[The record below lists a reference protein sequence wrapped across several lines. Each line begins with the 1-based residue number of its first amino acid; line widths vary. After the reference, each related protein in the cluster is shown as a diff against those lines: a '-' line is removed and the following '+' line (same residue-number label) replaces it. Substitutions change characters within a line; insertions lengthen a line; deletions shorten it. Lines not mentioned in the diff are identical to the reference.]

1 MQKILQSLN
10 AEQRA
15 AVTTTEGPL
24 LVLAGAGSGKTRVI
38 TVRIAYLLHRG
49 VDPENVLAMTFTNKA
64 AKEMRERVGGLVG
77 KEKAEE
83 LTVGTFHA
91 FCVKLLRA
99 RAADAGL
106 SPNFTICDA
115 SDQQSALRGALRELR
130 IPEASMAPAA
140 LHGRI
145 SLMKNKGLSAEQFLE
160 TAKDAQDELVGR
172 AWQKYDAHL
181 SRSRTVDFD
190 DLLLRAVNLLKTVP
204 DAREFLEKRF
214 RYVMV
219 DEYQDTNGPQYDL
232 IRAIAGRHKN
242 LCVVG
247 DDDQS
252 IYGWRGADVKKILA
266 FEGDFAGAKVVKL
279 ESNYRSTKEILDAA
293 NRVIAHNPGRL
304 GKVLRAALGSGE
316 PVATLRMEDEEAE
329 ADHAAREIAELVKLK
344 RNRYSDFAILFRTAT
359 QPRPFELQ
367 LRTRNVPYVLTGGMS
382 FFDRKEVR
390 DVLSYL
396 RLAQN
401 PRDEVSLLRIVNAP
415 PRGVGKSTVEKVV
428 AFATEQGISACE
440 AFERAKEVEGVPE
453 SASYAVA
460 SLLDKLTRFGA
471 ERPSGTDLVAWVRR
485 LVEAV
490 DYRAEVDRCY
500 PEPKEAEER
509 WASVAEVFDMAENYT
524 RRAKKPTIASFLEA
538 LTLSAEGDREDDR
551 KEKRDAVA
559 LMTIHAAK
567 GLEFPRV
574 YLAGVEEG
582 LLPHQRSVIEDTVEE
597 ERRLMYV
604 AITRARQHLTVSCT
618 KSRAKYGTRVDSQPS
633 RFFYEMLGEKPPKGW
648 IACDTRSSAEKKA
661 DAEAGRPDPQA
672 AAKKIAARKK
682 KATAKKKG
690 GPPRSIRRG
699 V

>member
-49 VDPENVLAMTFTNKA
+49 VHPENVLAMTFTNKA

-77 KEKAEE
+77 KEKAED

-99 RAADAGL
+99 RAAEAGL

-160 TAKDAQDELVGR
+160 TAKDQQDELVGR
-172 AWQKYDAHL
+172 AWQKYDAQL
-181 SRSRTVDFD
+181 ARTRTVDFD
-190 DLLLRAVNLLKTVP
+190 DLLLRAVQLLKSNK

-232 IRAIAGRHKN
+232 VRAIAGRHKN

-279 ESNYRSTKEILDAA
+279 EANYRSTKEILDAA

-316 PVATLRMEDEEAE
+316 PIATLRMEDEESE

-344 RNRYSDFAILFRTAT
+344 RQRYSDFAILFRTAT
-359 QPRPFELQ
+359 QPRPFEQQ
-367 LRTRNVPYVLTGGMS
+367 LRARNVPYVLTGGMS

-440 AFERAKEVEGVPE
+440 GFERAMEVEGVPE

-460 SLLDKLTRFGA
+460 SLLEKLGRFGA
-471 ERPSGTDLVAWVRR
+471 EKPGGDLVAWVRR

-500 PEPKEAEER
+500 PDPKEAEER
-509 WASVAEVFDMAENYT
+509 WASVAEVFDMAENFA
-524 RRAKKPTIASFLEA
+524 RRSKKPTVASFLEA
-538 LTLSAEGDREDDR
+538 LTLSAEGDREDDQ

-574 YLAGVEEG
+574 YLVGVEEG

-618 KSRAKYGTRVDSQPS
+618 KSRAKYGTRIDSMPS

-648 IACDTRSSAEKKA
+648 VACDTRTSAEKKA

-682 KATAKKKG
+682 KAAAKKKG